1 MINSLTRTLVTKISS
16 YYETQPY
23 GVNDQSNFINQVI
36 EIQTELNPFELHQEL
51 LRIEET
57 LGRTSKGDLKPREID
72 IDILFYDNEIIET
85 DHLTVPHRDLH
96 NRGFVLEPFTE
107 INPDFIH
114 PIFKKSVKELLSQ
127 LKDNLSIKKIE

>member
-1 MINSLTRTLVTKISS
+1 MINSITKTLVTKASS

-23 GVNDQSNFINQVI
+23 GVADQNTFINQVV
-36 EIQTELNPFELHQEL
+36 EIKTELNPLELHQEIL
-51 LRIEET
+51 KIEKT

-72 IDILFYDNEIIET
+72 IDILFYENVIIET
-85 DHLTVPHRDLH
+85 DELIVPHRDLH
-96 NRGFVLEPFTE
+96 NRAFVLEPLME

>member
-1 MINSLTRTLVTKISS
+1 MINSITKTLVTKASS

-23 GVNDQSNFINQVI
+23 GVEDQDTFINQVI
-36 EIQTELNPFELHQEL
+36 EIKTELNPLELHQEIL
-51 LRIEET
+51 KIEET

-72 IDILFYDNEIIET
+72 IDILFYENVIIET
-85 DHLTVPHRDLH
+85 DELIVPHRDLH
-96 NRGFVLEPFTE
+96 NRGFVLEPLME